1 MIVKGV
7 DVLVIAAI
15 DGTTLSNALENANA
29 AGINV
34 ISYDRLIKNSP
45 YVSYYATFDNFKVG
59 VLQAKSLV
67 NGMEKRGKDPYN
79 VELFGVV
86 LFWNARENKII
97 VTRNEITNQI
107 VTGFDINIDF
117 GFGGNGA

>member
-15 DGTTLSNALENANA
+15 DGTTLSNTLEYANA

-34 ISYDRLIKNSP
+34 ISYDRLIKNSL

-67 NGMEKRGKDPYN
+67 NGMENAVKALTTSNCLAPYC
-79 VELFGVV
+79 FGMR
-86 LFWNARENKII
+86 ARTKSL
-97 VTRNEITNQI
+97 
-107 VTGFDINIDF
+107 
-117 GFGGNGA
+117 